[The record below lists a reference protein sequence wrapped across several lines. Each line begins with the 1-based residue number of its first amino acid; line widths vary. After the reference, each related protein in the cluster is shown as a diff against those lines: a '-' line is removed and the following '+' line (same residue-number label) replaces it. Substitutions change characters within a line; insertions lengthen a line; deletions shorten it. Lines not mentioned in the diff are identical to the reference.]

1 MTTGDICRGI
11 PWRLA
16 KSQSRLA
23 RMPFVAKQR
32 FVTILI

>member
-1 MTTGDICRGI
+1 MFSSAFHSTWPAT
-11 PWRLA
+11 
-16 KSQSRLA
+16 LA